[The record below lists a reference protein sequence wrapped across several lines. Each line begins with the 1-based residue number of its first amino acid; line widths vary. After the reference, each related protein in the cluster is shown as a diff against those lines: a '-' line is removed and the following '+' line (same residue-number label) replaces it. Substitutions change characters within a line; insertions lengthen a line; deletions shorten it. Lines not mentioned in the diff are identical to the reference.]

1 MSMFPDKE
9 SAPGVANGEEGAVRT
24 SSPRLCS
31 QELFRNGSTVC
42 IDHHGE
48 QYWLRLTRGNKLILT
63 K

>member
-1 MSMFPDKE
+1 MSMFPDNE
-9 SAPGVANGEEGAVRT
+9 PSTGVAREESAVRT
-24 SSPRLCS
+24 SSPKLFS

-42 IDHHGE
+42 IEHQGE

>member
-1 MSMFPDKE
+1 MSMFPDNE
-9 SAPGVANGEEGAVRT
+9 LSPAAASVEEGAVRT
-24 SSPRLCS
+24 ASPKLFS

-42 IDHHGE
+42 IEHQGE

>member
-1 MSMFPDKE
+1 MFPDNE
-9 SAPGVANGEEGAVRT
+9 PPSDVANEDVVVRT
-24 SSPRLCS
+24 SSPKLFS

-42 IDHHGE
+42 IEHQGE